1 MKMTIITLLALASL
15 ALEQP
20 PAPMPTPRPTI
31 VRVTKTFA
39 TAADGTPLKWDAYY
53 IPGSLPRPA
62 ICVWHGGG
70 WATGHR
76 RQMQSV
82 CRDLA
87 AAGFLAL
94 ACDYRLSNPKN
105 FLPGQTAKCIWPDQ
119 TSDCRLAILA
129 ARKDPLCNGQVG
141 TMGGSAGATHA
152 ATVALTGVVGK
163 DRSDV
168 TVCLSANYDFSD
180 PASLA
185 QYRANRGNWLRDV
198 LVYNNVPDVTHTSEL
213 RAHSVITLVPAAAP
227 ISPMFLVQSVDDAV
241 GDQIKDMIPVLDAA
255 GFTNYKLAIV
265 PSSGHAK
272 ANWWVTNPATGR
284 TVKDDSIAFFK
295 AGFAP
300 TPTPTQ
306 TPTPSLTYRL
316 ALHFAAIPEPEIVQV
331 CDRFGMNLE
340 TWRRQERA
348 FGLLSKV
355 YVPSER

>member
-1 MKMTIITLLALASL
+1 
-15 ALEQP
+15 
-20 PAPMPTPRPTI
+20 
-31 VRVTKTFA
+31 
-39 TAADGTPLKWDAYY
+39 
-53 IPGSLPRPA
+53 
-62 ICVWHGGG
+62 
-70 WATGHR
+70 
-76 RQMQSV
+76 
-82 CRDLA
+82 
-87 AAGFLAL
+87 
-94 ACDYRLSNPKN
+94 
-105 FLPGQTAKCIWPDQ
+105 
-119 TSDCRLAILA
+119 
-129 ARKDPLCNGQVG
+129 
-141 TMGGSAGATHA
+141 MGGSAGATHA

-168 TVCLSANYDFSD
+168 TVCVSANYDFSD

-255 GFTNYKLAIV
+255 GFTNYKVAIV
-265 PSSGHAK
+265 PGSGHAK

-300 TPTPTQ
+300 TPTPTP

-316 ALHFAAIPEPEIVQV
+316 PLHFAAIPEPEIVQV